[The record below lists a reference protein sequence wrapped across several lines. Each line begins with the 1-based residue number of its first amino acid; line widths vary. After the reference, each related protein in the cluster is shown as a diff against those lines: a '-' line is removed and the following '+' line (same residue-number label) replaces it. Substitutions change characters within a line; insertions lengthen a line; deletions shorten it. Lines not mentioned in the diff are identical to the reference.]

1 MPRAFIRIRHIAVVL
16 GLSLA
21 LGGCIV
27 APAPGYRGGY
37 YGGWVGYAP
46 PAPRVEYYGV
56 APYPG
61 YFWIPGFWGWG
72 GGRYVWTPGRWAAP
86 RPGYRWVP
94 RHWVHAARGWHMAGG
109 RWARR

>member
-1 MPRAFIRIRHIAVVL
+1 MPRVASSLRQIAVIV

-21 LGGCIV
+21 LGGCVV
-27 APAPGYRGGY
+27 APARPY
-37 YGGWVGYAP
+37 YGGGGWVATAP
-46 PAPRVEYYGV
+46 PAPQVEYYGA

-61 YFWIPGFWGWG
+61 YFWIGGFWSWG
-72 GGRYVWTPGRWAAP
+72 PRGYFWTRGRWAAP

-94 RHWVHAARGWHMAGG
+94 RHWVHGGGGWRMAGG